1 MEIFPAIQPMSISAE
16 IDLPLYQEIE
26 WDFKNNI
33 PIFEDGKPKIVTGRE
48 AVKVWAY
55 KALNTPRYAYEMY
68 SWDYGNEM
76 ESLIGQAYTEDLK
89 RSEIPRYVQECLLI
103 NPYITAVENI
113 DMSLSGDKLSGS
125 CEIKTIYGGKTVNV

>member
-1 MEIFPAIQPMSISAE
+1 MDIFPAIQPISVSVE
-16 IDLPLYQEIE
+16 TDLPLYQEIG
-26 WDFKNNI
+26 WDFKNNV
-33 PIFEDGKPKIVTGRE
+33 PIFKNGIPTMVTGQE

-55 KALNTPRYAYEMY
+55 KALNTPRYAYEVY

-125 CEIKTIYGGKTVNV
+125 YEIRTIYGEETVNV

>member
-1 MEIFPAIQPMSISAE
+1 MEIFPAIQPMSVSAE
-16 IDLPLYQEIE
+16 TDLPLYQEIG
-26 WDFKNNI
+26 WDFKNNV

-55 KALNTPRYAYEMY
+55 KALNTPRYAHEMY

-125 CEIKTIYGGKTVNV
+125 CEIKTIYGEGTVNV